1 VDGAE
6 LRVDSPGKSMPT
18 KGHVI
23 DHIGFEIKHLEA
35 FCKTLAA
42 SIVKADQPYSKQRHK
57 DFASAELTDPW
68 GTSIELTEGLNK
80 FEQKCTCRR
89 EAHSRSPADEDG
101 WGPFD
106 IGDFPSMLMCDDLVR
121 SLI

>member
-1 VDGAE
+1 MATP
-6 LRVDSPGKSMPT
+6 LRRRRASRQAT

-23 DHIGFEIKHLEA
+23 DHIGFEINHLEA

-42 SIVKADQPYSKQRHK
+42 SSVKFDQPYSKQRYK
-57 DFASAELTDPW
+57 NCANAELTDSC
-68 GTSIELTEGLNK
+68 GASIELTDGLNK
-80 FEQKCTCRR
+80 FEQKCACRR
-89 EAHSRSPADEDG
+89 EAHSRLPADEDG

-106 IGDFPSMLMCDDLVR
+106 IGDFPSILMCDAPVR